1 MKERYRLYVASHL
14 EKSSHHVCRLAAA
27 AAVVAA
33 AASISLPT
41 MPDCHFPF
49 VSFPLDAPRPQPEN
63 DTKKNKKPRHFLSFS
78 LSYQGIQT
86 FADFKSRNPSPLT
99 QTMRSLSLVS
109 SFTGFE

>member
-27 AAVVAA
+27 SAVVAA

-63 DTKKNKKPRHFLSFS
+63 DTKKNTTPPVFDIFLGGLLLPPTFSFYFPVQS
-78 LSYQGIQT
+78 WDSV
-86 FADFKSRNPSPLT
+86 FC
-99 QTMRSLSLVS
+99 
-109 SFTGFE
+109 